1 MNKITKAI
9 LNNLDSSDIIDYCLD
24 NFYSEIQESV
34 LENEG
39 SNLNDMRND
48 LD

>member
-1 MNKITKAI
+1 MNVITKVI
-9 LNNLDSSDIIDYCLD
+9 LNNIDGSDLIDYCLD

-34 LENEG
+34 LENEA
-39 SNLNDMRND
+39 SNLEDMRND